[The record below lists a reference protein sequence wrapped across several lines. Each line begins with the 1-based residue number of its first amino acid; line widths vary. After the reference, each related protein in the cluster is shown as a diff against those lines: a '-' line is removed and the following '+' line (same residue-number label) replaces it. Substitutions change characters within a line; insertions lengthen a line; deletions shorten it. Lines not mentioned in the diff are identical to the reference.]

1 MPENHFAVIG
11 AGAFGGWTALYLRRM
26 GARVTLIDAWG
37 PGNARASSG
46 GETRVIRGTYGPNQ
60 PYTRMTARAMQLWKE
75 HEQRWKRHLFHKIGV
90 LWLAGKGDDQFERG
104 SVPLL
109 REAGIPCEEL
119 STSEIANR
127 WPQFNLDGVGWGIY
141 EPESGF
147 LTARVACQVVVEQF
161 IAEGGDYKQAV
172 ASAGDLEDGSL
183 EALALSDG
191 SKLVADQYIFACGP
205 WLGQLFPQAIGDR
218 VRATKQD
225 MFFFGTPAGD
235 DSFSEAKLPVWGDYR
250 GRFVY
255 GIPASDGRG
264 FKIADDTRGP
274 AFDPTSGER
283 SVSADGLRAIREYLA
298 LRFPRMKDAPLIET
312 RVCQYENTPD
322 NHFIIDR
329 HPAAENVWLLGGG
342 SGHGFKHGP
351 ALASDPPAHPLAPL
365 TCSIGNDDR
374 QTLAIPFVGYAA
386 GMIGIYQADLT
397 IPDAPPEGESLL
409 ICTAPDPGGTYG
421 SSALLSTTTESA
433 PVGAIR

>member
-109 REAGIPCEEL
+109 SEAGIPCEEL

-351 ALASDPPAHPLAPL
+351 ALGEMVAKLVLENENADPLFRLARFA
-365 TCSIGNDDR
+365 T
-374 QTLAIPFVGYAA
+374 
-386 GMIGIYQADLT
+386 
-397 IPDAPPEGESLL
+397 
-409 ICTAPDPGGTYG
+409 
-421 SSALLSTTTESA
+421 
-433 PVGAIR
+433 